1 MGPRRRLRL
10 RRLIQRILL
19 LTLKRTLQPLLRTI
33 RILRQRYLHRSN
45 IPDVR
50 VRRQPP
56 RLVRPHP
63 NHLPSIF
70 YNFFCCRFRFCGR
83 VLGLA
88 LVHQYLLD
96 AFFTRPFYKALLRL
110 SVALSDL
117 ESLDS
122 EFHQSLQWIRE
133 HDVSTQGELELTF
146 SVTEEVFGQVLE
158 RELKP
163 GGRNIPVTEKN
174 KKVCRI
180 RKIYQIYDN
189 PFLLFL

>member
-1 MGPRRRLRL
+1 MVVFQESSSFFCPENF
-10 RRLIQRILL
+10 LIPITDFLNIQPTILTLCRSPPCQRL
-19 LTLKRTLQPLLRTI
+19 LTIIQTGKESSSCSA
-33 RILRQRYLHRSN
+33 ILIHNNVFS
-45 IPDVR
+45 
-50 VRRQPP
+50 
-56 RLVRPHP
+56 
-63 NHLPSIF
+63 SS
-70 YNFFCCRFRFCGR
+70 RFRFCGR

-110 SVALSDL
+110 PVALSDL

-122 EFHQSLQWIRE
+122 EFHQSLQWIKE

-146 SVTEEVFGQVLE
+146 AVTEELFGQVLE

-174 KKVCRI
+174 KKVCSYI
-180 RKIYQIYDN
+180 HVMIN
-189 PFLLFL
+189 LNLNVTSLFTNVLRNW